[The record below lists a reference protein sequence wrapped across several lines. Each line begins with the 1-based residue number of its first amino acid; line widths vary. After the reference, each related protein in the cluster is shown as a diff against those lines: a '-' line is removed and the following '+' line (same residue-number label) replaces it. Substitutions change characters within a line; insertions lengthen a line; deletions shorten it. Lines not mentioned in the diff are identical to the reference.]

1 MGLAIFI
8 VALVICAV
16 GALGLLVAF
25 KNDEGYSFG
34 VGILFLGLLII
45 ALDSFT
51 VVSAKT
57 TAVQISMGKAI
68 GTLDNGFHIVRP
80 WSSTESFSTAKQPL
94 KLSGGGDDNGD
105 PIEVRLANGTTATV
119 EVSAEWRLIDG
130 MDITKIYGDYKTF
143 DKLTEDVV
151 RRRLSAV
158 LNRVFEKYD
167 PLAAISGKGEV
178 TPLNNLEKS
187 AQALLQTEMP
197 PEIKI
202 ETLYLPKI
210 KYADSV
216 QSQIDSFINAVN
228 ETKIAKQQLETATA
242 RKEANDK
249 LAQGNQSPG
258 VLYQN
263 CLDLVERLVKD
274 GKTLP
279 PAFTCSGAGA
289 LTTLPVGGAQK

>member
-8 VALVICAV
+8 VALLILLV
-16 GALGLLVAF
+16 GAVFLLAAF
-25 KNDEGYSFG
+25 KQGEGYGVG
-34 VGILFLGLLII
+34 VGILFLGLLVIG
-45 ALDSFT
+45 ADSFT
-51 VVSAKT
+51 IVGAKDQ
-57 TAVQISMGKAI
+57 AVQVSMGVPV

-105 PIEVRLANGTTATV
+105 PIVVRLANSTTATV

-130 MDITKIYGDYKTF
+130 MDITKLYGDYKTF
-143 DKLTEDVV
+143 EKLTEDVV
-151 RRRLSAV
+151 RRRMSAV

-178 TPLNNLEKS
+178 TSLNNLEKE
-187 AQALLQTEMP
+187 ALEKLQAEMP
-197 PEIKI
+197 AEIKI

-210 KYADSV
+210 EYAASV
-216 QSQIDSFINAVN
+216 QSQIDAFINAVN

-249 LAQGNQSPG
+249 LAQGNQSAG

-279 PAFTCSGAGA
+279 PAFTC
-289 LTTLPVGGAQK
+289 GGANAVPNVPLTK